1 MQKFDAC
8 EWFGRRKRR
17 GESSW
22 WVRRH
27 LPEASPRTP
36 PGVRG
41 EVGCVACSTHLPESG
56 VRLAVSAT
64 LSKRTLRR
72 AFFYE
77 APADLFR
84 PKRERE
90 NLSSTPFAMPPY
102 SRSRRWGVALA
113 AGGAAAAA
121 GLAWYWYYSENSLEP
136 KEDQEDD
143 DNVET
148 NGLDR
153 NRNSKGQENNIGE
166 ENGRAHAHAHGN
178 HHNGHA
184 NGHDDRGRDRPR
196 SPSQHQLDINAHV
209 DAHFRSIQSIG
220 RETTVG
226 VRLCLC
232 LCSSFLLLLLFS
244 SQGRAFARNHA
255 TTHPHPS
262 PRFLFV
268 RPCSSRS
275 RTTSSP
281 WTIWTRSSP
290 GCSGRSGR

>member
-1 MQKFDAC
+1 M
-8 EWFGRRKRR
+8 
-17 GESSW
+17 
-22 WVRRH
+22 
-27 LPEASPRTP
+27 
-36 PGVRG
+36 
-41 EVGCVACSTHLPESG
+41 GCVACSTHLPESG

-64 LSKRTLRR
+64 LSKRTFGLISMKPRQSNF
-72 AFFYE
+72 AQ
-77 APADLFR
+77 
-84 PKRERE
+84 RE

-136 KEDQEDD
+136 KEDPEDD

-148 NGLDR
+148 NGLD
-153 NRNSKGQENNIGE
+153 RNSKGQENNIGE

-209 DAHFRSIQSIG
+209 DAHFRSIQSIA

-232 LCSSFLLLLLFS
+232 LCLCSCFLLPRPRFRPQPRTL
-244 SQGRAFARNHA
+244 APH
-255 TTHPHPS
+255 HPS